1 MFWTIIAANRRKT
14 YMLITL
20 MGFFLMLLGYVIG
33 LSFSPTNDPYAGL
46 AGLGI
51 AFTVWF
57 VMLLF
62 SLYGSEK
69 MILGIS
75 GAREVDKQT
84 YPQLYNIVQE
94 MKIASS
100 MPVMPRIYV
109 VNDPSPNAFALG
121 KSPLDSSICVTAG
134 LIAACSRDE
143 LQGVIAHEIGHIIN
157 RDSMYMIIAATMLGS
172 VLLISDLFVRSLW
185 FGRGSRF
192 GSRSRGAGGGAGAA
206 IVVLSLLLAIFGPIL
221 ARVLYFS
228 ISRKRE
234 YLADA
239 TSARLTRYPEGLAS
253 ALEKIRGAPDRL
265 SSAPSMTAPFYIVN
279 PYKQHLGG
287 SPFATHPPLEDR
299 IRILRGM
306 SAGAGYIDYVKSYV
320 GVTKTHK
327 PLIPGSDLKKAD
339 HAEIRRPSNEPVD
352 KQDDHAQNLKKAG
365 DIMRAINDY
374 AFIAC
379 ACGLKIKLPPEF
391 KKDSLACPRCGR
403 AHKVPRPDRNMMAG
417 ILATATALSA
427 NDTTAKPQAAKD
439 AGNVQVIKRQPGQ
452 WQQFACDNCGHTY
465 EISPRFKGNIMRCH
479 SCSTTFRIE
488 D

>member
-1 MFWTIIAANRRKT
+1 MFRRDQSGS
-14 YMLITL
+14 LIQR
-20 MGFFLMLLGYVIG
+20 
-33 LSFSPTNDPYAGL
+33 SRPDPR
-46 AGLGI
+46 
-51 AFTVWF
+51 
-57 VMLLF
+57 LF
-62 SLYGSEK
+62 
-69 MILGIS
+69 
-75 GAREVDKQT
+75 
-84 YPQLYNIVQE
+84 
-94 MKIASS
+94 
-100 MPVMPRIYV
+100 
-109 VNDPSPNAFALG
+109 
-121 KSPLDSSICVTAG
+121 
-134 LIAACSRDE
+134 
-143 LQGVIAHEIGHIIN
+143 
-157 RDSMYMIIAATMLGS
+157 AATMLGS

-192 GSRSRGAGGGAGAA
+192 GSRSRAAGGGAGAA
-206 IVVLSLLLAIFGPIL
+206 IALLSMMLAIFGPIL

-253 ALEKIRGAPDRL
+253 ALEKISGAPDIL
-265 SSAPSMTAPFYIVN
+265 SNAPSMAAPFYIVN

-299 IRILRGM
+299 IKVLRGM

-320 GVTKTHK
+320 DVTKTHK
-327 PLIPGSDLKKAD
+327 PLIPGPDLKNAD
-339 HAEIRRPSNEPVD
+339 HAEIRKPSHEPEK
-352 KQDDHAQNLKKAG
+352 KQADPAQNLKKAG

-403 AHKVPRPDRNMMAG
+403 VHKVPRPDKSMMAG

-427 NDTTAKPQAAKD
+427 KDSTVKKTPQATKD
-439 AGNVQVIKRQPGQ
+439 DGSVQIIKRQPGQ
-452 WQQFACDNCGHTY
+452 WQQFACDECGHTY

-488 D
+488 N